1 MVSKRIVVSG
11 RVQGVGF
18 RYFVEHKARELGVFG
33 YVRNLPNGKLEVEAE
48 GDDVA
53 VETLVDYCRIG
64 PARALVDRI
73 DAHLQPV
80 VGYTHFGVR

>member
-18 RYFVEHKARELGVFG
+18 RYYVDRKAQELGVYG

-48 GDDVA
+48 GDDVS
-53 VETLVDYCRIG
+53 VETLIDYCRIG
-64 PARALVDRI
+64 PARALVDRVEV
-73 DAHLQPV
+73 HSQPV